1 MIDVLPRIQNAH
13 GPATRNIINAAIDS
27 INTQGK
33 SIQDLVAKGQ
43 LTPEQYATLIQYV
56 NGLVSKGDISVF
68 DINKEL
74 GKLDASFFT
83 HEFLEEIK
91 NSEINIDTTNVLN
104 RSITQEKIKKDAVG
118 DNELAIVETGK
129 NLIDLD
135 ATQKGVLINSSGT
148 IGNNANH
155 DVTGYIP
162 VFSGVS
168 YSFWRARNL
177 ALWTPENEF
186 YEFYDNPGSGALT
199 MQFPISGYIRVG
211 FNKAFSNEVQV
222 ERSASVTDYESF
234 NRKIKHLIVDG
245 HGIERESIENGS
257 YKNKSISSNKTD
269 FIETSANL
277 LNPEK
282 VNFSKMWGWYNDS
295 ELKLT
300 DSPTYNASHPIKM
313 RQGDKV
319 TVSRLRDYSFIN
331 LKNERSQSSSEIA
344 ENITITATEDGNLYF
359 NYFQTDQDTIQ
370 AEYGTRSTAYVP
382 YVNRLS
388 GVDVDGKDLIN
399 GSVTSDKLPDKSITA
414 EKTDFIKIGKNLLNP
429 EDVHLSKLWGW
440 SGTNMVLLD
449 SATYHASPKWEMK
462 KGDQITISSL
472 RNFTFT
478 DSNGERSVTGSEGY
492 TDFTFTA
499 ETDGTLHFS
508 FFKEDLSSLQI
519 EWGDRATSYEPY
531 KGKYLDE
538 SINVIGAGGE
548 SPSTVSNGNYSI
560 TKRDGTIIMTTE
572 LDGKELRFESEQYGS
587 ANDGFNF
594 ISTAYDGTHIHSTHD
609 DITPVR
615 TFNTVGANHGYTS
628 IVSLPNTNKVT
639 ADLGSVWTDGTN
651 EFVLLRIVGGRLIFS
666 VPYTENSKG
675 IVSAPNINPS
685 ATLTH
690 VSNATN
696 TQSISI
702 TGVTAAQLYPST
714 GKVLSQYKVDG
725 KVINGDGIYS
735 GDEVT
740 ITDSYDI
747 LDYKAIVEWAKSN
760 VGKDYANSR
769 NSIDGVLRI
778 SNTYQYHDYG
788 KCSTSHSIYALK
800 NVSMNRTGVL
810 QSQAIQHPS
819 LTVYRYVHNVDTVN
833 GINFKTPI
841 NLSTYSTNCNV
852 TRENLIDSSK
862 PVDRYVDYIGSGSNK
877 LIAFTMGHVID
888 KTNSK
893 HADRMANIPNVFWD
907 FRSTKK
913 SYPTVLEGQVLNA
926 GDFLNFQGYRNYYI
940 PKSTTINSNVSSDK
954 SADYIY
960 IDEQASGSF
969 KALRDES
976 LIGKELELIDSRNFE
991 LLSDVADSQGI
1002 AYRTTGSNS
1011 YGVIKAK

>member
-1 MIDVLPRIQNAH
+1 MMAYIFGSIWDRFNRNAL
-13 GPATRNIINAAIDS
+13 NALS
-27 INTQGK
+27 KSVEQQGV
-33 SIQDLVAKGQ
+33 SIQELVAKGQ

-74 GKLDASFFT
+74 GKFDASFFT
-83 HEFLEEIK
+83 HEFLESIS
-91 NSEINIDTTNVLN
+91 NSTINIDTTNVLN

-177 ALWTPENEF
+177 AIWTPENEF

-222 ERSASVTDYESF
+222 ERSASVTNYESF

-245 HGIERESIENGS
+245 NGIERESIGNGS
-257 YKNKSISSNKTD
+257 YKNKSISSDKTD
-269 FIETSANL
+269 FIETSSNL
-277 LNPEK
+277 INPEK
-282 VNFSKMWGWYNDS
+282 VNFSKMWGWYNNS
-295 ELKLT
+295 ELRLT

-344 ENITITATEDGNLYF
+344 ENITITALEDGNLYF

-370 AEYGTRSTAYVP
+370 AEYGTQSTAYEP

-399 GSVTSDKLPDKSITA
+399 GSVTSDKLPNKSITA

-639 ADLGSVWTDGTN
+639 ADLGSVWTDGAN

-675 IVSAPNINPS
+675 IVNAPNINPS
-685 ATLTH
+685 ADLTH
-690 VSNATN
+690 VRNATN

-702 TGVTAAQLYPST
+702 KGVTATQLYPST

-725 KVINGDGIYS
+725 KVINDDGVYS

-788 KCSTSHSIYALK
+788 KCRTSHSIYALK

-819 LTVYRYVHNVDTVN
+819 MTVYRYAHNVDTIN

-913 SYPTVLEGQVLNA
+913 SYPTVLEGKVLQA
-926 GDFLNFQGYRNYYI
+926 GDYYNFQGFRDYYI
-940 PKSTTINSNVSSDK
+940 PKSSTLNSNVSSDK
-954 SADYIY
+954 SVDYIY
-960 IDEQASGSF
+960 IDEQSSGSF
-969 KALRDES
+969 KAVKDDS

-1002 AYRTTGSNS
+1002 PYRTTGSNS

>member
-1 MIDVLPRIQNAH
+1 MVIPKINSSH
-13 GPATRNIINAAIDS
+13 GSETRNIINAAIDS
-27 INTQGK
+27 INVQGK
-33 SIQDLVAKGQ
+33 SIQDLVAEGQ
-43 LTPEQYATLIQYV
+43 LTPEQYEKLIQYV

-91 NSEINIDTTNVLN
+91 NSEINIDTTNVLK

-162 VFSGVS
+162 VISGVS

-177 ALWTPENEF
+177 ALWTLENEF
-186 YEFYDNPGSGALT
+186 YKFYDNPGSGALT

-211 FNKAFSNEVQV
+211 FNKAFVNEAQV
-222 ERSASVTDYESF
+222 ERSASVTDYEPF

-245 HGIERESIENGS
+245 EGIERESIGNGS
-257 YKNKSISSNKTD
+257 YKNKSISSDKTD

-277 LNPEK
+277 LNPDR
-282 VNFSKMWGWYNDS
+282 VNYSKMWGWYNDS

-300 DSPTYNASHPIKM
+300 DSSTYHASHPIKM

-319 TVSRLRDYSFIN
+319 TVSRLRDYTFIN
-331 LKNERSQSSSEIA
+331 LNNERSQTSSVTSE
-344 ENITITATEDGNLYF
+344 NVTITATEDGNLYF

-370 AEYGTRSTAYVP
+370 AEYGTRSTAYEP

-414 EKTDFIKIGKNLLNP
+414 GKTDFIKIGKNLLNP

-449 SATYHASPKWEMK
+449 SSTYHASPKWEMK

-492 TDFTFTA
+492 TDFTFAA

-519 EWGDRATSYEPY
+519 EWGDKATSYEPY

-548 SPSTVSNGNYSI
+548 GPSPISNGNYSI
-560 TKRDGTIIMTTE
+560 TKRDGTVVMTTE
-572 LDGKELRFESEQYGS
+572 LDGKKLRFESEQYGS

-628 IVSLPNTNKVT
+628 IVSLPNTNKVA

-651 EFVLLRIVGGRLIFS
+651 EFVLLRIVAGRLIFS
-666 VPYTENSKG
+666 VPYTENSSG
-675 IVSAPNINPS
+675 IVNAPNINPS

-725 KVINGDGIYS
+725 KAINDDGIYY

-769 NSIDGVLRI
+769 NSIEGVLRI
-778 SNTYQYHDYG
+778 SNTYQYYDAG

-819 LTVYRYVHNVDTVN
+819 MTVYRYAHNVDTVS
-833 GINFKTPI
+833 GVNFKTPI

-852 TRENLIDSSK
+852 TRDNLIDSSK
-862 PVDRYVDYIGSGSNK
+862 PVDRYVDYIGSGSNE

-893 HADRMANIPNVFWD
+893 HSDRMANIPNVFWD

-913 SYPTVLEGQVLNA
+913 SYPTVLEGKVLQA
-926 GDFLNFQGYRNYYI
+926 GDYYNFQGYRNYYI
-940 PKSTTINSNVSSDK
+940 PKSTTLNSNVSSDK
-954 SADYIY
+954 SVDYIY
-960 IDEQASGSF
+960 IDEQSSGSF
-969 KALRDES
+969 KAVKDDS
-976 LIGKELELIDSRNFE
+976 LIGKKLELIDSRNFE
-991 LLSDVADSQGI
+991 LLSDVADSQGV
-1002 AYRTTGSNS
+1002 AYRTTGNNA